1 MCVRKGKTVD
11 TVNARNTLMG
21 VGAKRERQK
30 GKKKVNIVSRTQFKK
45 LLGAHFWENCWGPIA
60 GRCCGGPLLG
70 ELLGDRTTLQS

>member
-30 GKKKVNIVSRTQFKK
+30 GKKKGEHRESNSVQK
-45 LLGAHFWENCWGPIA
+45 AA
-60 GRCCGGPLLG
+60 GGPLLG